1 MLVSKTINSK
11 WNEYEKVVGRNQL
24 LNFGIIFL
32 DKYKKPIDNEFELEE
47 LNEEFI
53 LKKDID
59 KPKKLQYNRV
69 MKEG

>member
-59 KPKKLQYNRV
+59 KPKKL
-69 MKEG
+69 

>member
-53 LKKDID
+53 LKKDNI
-59 KPKKLQYNRV
+59 
-69 MKEG
+69 KEKI